1 MDGEMTDK
9 EVKEF
14 RNLEPGKIFKSGNVI
29 LIVEEVDAY
38 DCEGCI
44 FQYNISDCKFFQK
57 KGIIPECSFDEREDR
72 KNIIFKEV
80 E

>member
-1 MDGEMTDK
+1 MTDK

-44 FQYNISDCKFFQK
+44 FQYNISDCKFFK
-57 KGIIPECSFDEREDR
+57 RKGLFQSVVLMRE
-72 KNIIFKEV
+72 KIEKI
-80 E
+80 